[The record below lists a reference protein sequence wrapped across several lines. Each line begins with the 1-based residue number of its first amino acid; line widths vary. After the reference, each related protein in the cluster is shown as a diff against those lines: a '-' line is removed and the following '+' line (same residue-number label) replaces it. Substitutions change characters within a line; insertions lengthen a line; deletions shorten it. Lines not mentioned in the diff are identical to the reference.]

1 RLKVLVTIFLKR
13 IQPSPVSCLPGGPWT
28 LAAPRA
34 DVDPPVLGYDA
45 GMPVHQDL
53 AYNLLKSVSKLEF
66 QLRRHGDF
74 FRKDRDGKPTPDVA
88 WRVVEARVRQL
99 GDAFAKD
106 VPGWARQRLLS
117 QRDVRPMKQ
126 KILDDEGRLVA
137 RFMPCPLDAESD
149 AVALVEAMR
158 QVRNN
163 LFHGG
168 KEDYEDD
175 PYAEDDDWVHAA
187 TQVALALQRS
197 LDAGLL
203 DAGA

>member
-1 RLKVLVTIFLKR
+1 MGSQRPT
-13 IQPSPVSCLPGGPWT
+13 SPGAWWKGASVS
-28 LAAPRA
+28 LA
-34 DVDPPVLGYDA
+34 
-45 GMPVHQDL
+45 MP
-53 AYNLLKSVSKLEF
+53 LLKTF
-66 QLRRHGDF
+66 QAGH
-74 FRKDRDGKPTPDVA
+74 A
-88 WRVVEARVRQL
+88 
-99 GDAFAKD
+99 
-106 VPGWARQRLLS
+106 S
-117 QRDVRPMKQ
+117 
-126 KILDDEGRLVA
+126 LVA

-197 LDAGLL
+197 LNAGLL